1 MTGPDSPS
9 PAEGRSVP
17 PVAGRLPRNGLGA
30 LFAGQIVLGLAAG
43 VLWRITAPGTVGY
56 LVSAPSGG
64 QMLIPAE
71 GEQQIAG
78 DGRFLVFT
86 LVIGIAAAFTSWFWL
101 RRARGPIGL
110 LSLAGGSLA
119 SSLAAR
125 WFGELISAHT
135 RVAADHMTEFPALS
149 LHAQPVLLVQ
159 AFVAVLCYVALA
171 GFSNSPTL
179 HPRSDEPV
187 EQPSVGAGR

>member
-1 MTGPDSPS
+1 MTGPDFPA

-17 PVAGRLPRNGLGA
+17 PAAGRLPRNGLLA
-30 LFAGQIVLGLAAG
+30 LFAGQIMLGLGAG
-43 VLWRITAPGTVGY
+43 VLWRMTAPRTVGY
-56 LVSAPSGG
+56 LVSVPRGG
-64 QMLIPAE
+64 QVLIPAE

-110 LSLAGGSLA
+110 LALAEGSLA
-119 SSLAAR
+119 SSLATR
-125 WFGELISAHT
+125 WFGELLSAHT
-135 RVAADHMTEFPALS
+135 RVAADHTTEFPALS
-149 LHAQPVLLVQ
+149 LHAQPILLVE
-159 AFVAVLCYVALA
+159 AFAAVLCYVALA

-179 HPRSDEPV
+179 HPQFDERV